1 MASVEQIKEFSTL
14 GREIGL
20 SGGGLSSFV
29 SERCQAVEREREREH
44 ELKLA
49 QLRKDEGNNVA
60 QLGGVKL
67 VVGQFDDAHDK
78 FDAYITKFE
87 MILKSQKIPNDVWVL
102 HLISNLKGKALDVV
116 NRMST
121 DDRQKYTVVKSE
133 LMQSYNLTEEGY
145 RRSFRSVRPL
155 NSERPKQ
162 FANRMKGHF
171 DNWIGASKI
180 DNSRAAFEDLM
191 LREQFLI
198 DCPKEVARFIGE
210 RKCTKFDEAVECA
223 EVYVSA
229 HGPHVFFGGEESERS
244 RSDPEG
250 GSKGPNQVD
259 KTNAKLGEVQ
269 ARAKKVEGS
278 KPFQKKGCYMCG
290 NPNHMK
296 RECPLLV
303 KSMAAQ
309 GMMLLGGDEVPGV
322 DAVHNK
328 PNEGEIESEAVELTA
343 ACIAEWVVDSEVI
356 EEVGMAYDDIEA
368 MVNDMPVVSGR
379 LMPGNVPVSVLR
391 DSGCSTCVVREALV
405 RKEQFTGRHVRV
417 RLIDETIRR
426 FPLARIVVDSPYFEG
441 EVVAVCMPKCL
452 NDVIIGNV
460 RGARPPKEPNIH
472 WVPKADIEVTPEVVP
487 EVTGLEDSKLE
498 NHLSYNRLNVM
509 LVGS

>member
-1 MASVEQIKEFSTL
+1 
-14 GREIGL
+14 
-20 SGGGLSSFV
+20 
-29 SERCQAVEREREREH
+29 
-44 ELKLA
+44 
-49 QLRKDEGNNVA
+49 
-60 QLGGVKL
+60 
-67 VVGQFDDAHDK
+67 
-78 FDAYITKFE
+78 
-87 MILKSQKIPNDVWVL
+87 
-102 HLISNLKGKALDVV
+102 
-116 NRMST
+116 
-121 DDRQKYTVVKSE
+121 
-133 LMQSYNLTEEGY
+133 
-145 RRSFRSVRPL
+145 
-155 NSERPKQ
+155 
-162 FANRMKGHF
+162 MKGHF

-180 DNSRAAFEDLM
+180 DNSRAALEDLM

-198 DCPKEVARFIGE
+198 DCPREVARFIRE

-229 HGPHVFFGGEESERS
+229 HGPHVFFGGEKSERS
-244 RSDPEG
+244 RSDPKG
-250 GSKGPNQVD
+250 GSKGPNQIG
-259 KTNAKLGEVQ
+259 KTNAKLCEVQ
-269 ARAKKVEGS
+269 ARAKKVEGG

-296 RECPLLV
+296 RECPLLL

-309 GMMLLGGDEVPGV
+309 GMMLLGGNEVPGV
-322 DAVHNK
+322 YAVHNE

-343 ACIAEWVVDSEVI
+343 ACIAESVVDSEVI
-356 EEVGMAYDDIEA
+356 EKVGMAYDDIEA

-391 DSGCSTCVVREALV
+391 GSGCSTCVVKEALV

-441 EVVAVCMPKCL
+441 EVVAVCMPRCL

-460 RGARPPKEPNIH
+460 RGARPPKEPNFH

-509 LVGS
+509 LEVGN

>member
-1 MASVEQIKEFSTL
+1 M
-14 GREIGL
+14 
-20 SGGGLSSFV
+20 
-29 SERCQAVEREREREH
+29 
-44 ELKLA
+44 
-49 QLRKDEGNNVA
+49 
-60 QLGGVKL
+60 
-67 VVGQFDDAHDK
+67 
-78 FDAYITKFE
+78 
-87 MILKSQKIPNDVWVL
+87 
-102 HLISNLKGKALDVV
+102 
-116 NRMST
+116 
-121 DDRQKYTVVKSE
+121 
-133 LMQSYNLTEEGY
+133 
-145 RRSFRSVRPL
+145 
-155 NSERPKQ
+155 
-162 FANRMKGHF
+162 
-171 DNWIGASKI
+171 
-180 DNSRAAFEDLM
+180 
-191 LREQFLI
+191 
-198 DCPKEVARFIGE
+198 
-210 RKCTKFDEAVECA
+210 
-223 EVYVSA
+223 
-229 HGPHVFFGGEESERS
+229 
-244 RSDPEG
+244 
-250 GSKGPNQVD
+250 
-259 KTNAKLGEVQ
+259 
-269 ARAKKVEGS
+269 EGS

-303 KSMAAQ
+303 KSVAAQ

-441 EVVAVCMPKCL
+441 EVVAVCMPRCL

-487 EVTGLEDSKLE
+487 QVTGLEDSKLE
-498 NHLSYNRLNVM
+498 REFSDELKSTAEGVCSDEGGIRLQAVQARADLM
-509 LVGS
+509 GRLL